1 MVPSHSA
8 RTQPQGHR
16 RARVVVPTT
25 ELMILKVFSISM
37 ILWFY
42 TPRLPALAGWNLD
55 GQIKVVEW
63 WDLVEPAW

>member
-25 ELMILKVFSISM
+25 ELMILKVFSSLDDSM
-37 ILWFY
+37 VLY
-42 TPRLPALAGWNLD
+42 
-55 GQIKVVEW
+55 IKVTSTGRMELGW
-63 WDLVEPAW
+63 TDQSG